1 VVLHMFECYITHKRS
16 HIALTKTLHL
26 TLLISINIT
35 KFGASPK
42 DTDLKLL
49 MFASKLQYALVHG
62 FS

>member
-42 DTDLKLL
+42 DTEATFLL
-49 MFASKLQYALVHG
+49 QDV
-62 FS
+62 